1 MYALLFPVLAPFVLL
16 AMLMGL
22 SWWEDH
28 LLPSPTPTPEEAAAE
43 PVRAPAV
50 LVPDRE
56 PARIAVAL
64 TGQGARS

>member
-28 LLPSPTPTPEEAAAE
+28 LLPSATPQEAAAE

>member
-28 LLPSPTPTPEEAAAE
+28 LLPSATPEEAAAE
-43 PVRAPAV
+43 PVRTPAV